1 MEKSVWKSCYRKDAA
16 DGEAKRATVR
26 SLTMHRSSE
35 STVYHPRSF
44 RNVFPRGK
52 WARERV
58 MDAWSPSKSCS
69 HAVAREKP
77 TSPATSRRNPTNVTE
92 IGSRKFDLVS
102 VCSSDFMTSC
112 MMLALG
118 WSRNSDEGFVNHWLW
133 IVRFR
138 EDFEF
143 LFWYRGLMGNFNDPS
158 VEIFSIYFN

>member
-1 MEKSVWKSCYRKDAA
+1 MKKSVWKSSYRKDAA

-44 RNVFPRGK
+44 RNVFSRGK
-52 WARERV
+52 RTRERV

-69 HAVAREKP
+69 HAIARRKS

-102 VCSSDFMTSC
+102 EVYGEQFAQATLWHLEWC
-112 MMLALG
+112 
-118 WSRNSDEGFVNHWLW
+118 WLW
-133 IVRFR
+133 DEAGARMRVLLTI
-138 EDFEF
+138 D
-143 LFWYRGLMGNFNDPS
+143 Y
-158 VEIFSIYFN
+158 